1 MKGLL
6 IKDFAFVKLQAK
18 AMIIIVVVALFMLLE
33 GSDFNF
39 VIVYANVIFAM
50 FVITTI
56 NYDYF
61 ENGCAF
67 LMTLPI
73 SRKVYVSEK
82 YVLAFLAA
90 LCGFVTNIIFMLIAS
105 LLKEGYVF
113 ASDNIIF
120 SLGYAL
126 GSLLFIAIMLPIE
139 LKYGPEKARIAMIV
153 VVAIMF
159 ASVFVLKGIEPLD
172 GTDIMTRLLSFN
184 KINLIGMLGVIVFI
198 VLGISYL
205 ISCRIMEKKEF

>member
-6 IKDFAFVKLQAK
+6 MKDLAFVKLQAK
-18 AMIIIVVVALFMLLE
+18 SMILIFLLVVFMLLQ
-33 GSDFNF
+33 GSNFEF
-39 VIVYANVIFAM
+39 VIVYANIIFTM
-50 FVITTI
+50 FVVTTI

-73 SRKVYVSEK
+73 SRKMYVSEK

-90 LCGFVTNIIFMLIAS
+90 ACGLVADVIFMLIAHF
-105 LLKEGYVF
+105 LKEEYVF
-113 ASDNIIF
+113 GIDNLIF
-120 SLGYAL
+120 ALAYVL
-126 GSLLFIAIMLPIE
+126 GSLVFVALMLPIE

-153 VVAIMF
+153 VVAIIF
-159 ASVFVLKGIEPLD
+159 AGVFVFTGIGPFDLS
-172 GTDIMTRLLSFN
+172 GATTKLLSLE
-184 KINLIGMLGVIVFI
+184 KIVLLGISGVAVVIA
-198 VLGISYL
+198 LGISYL

>member
-6 IKDFAFVKLQAK
+6 MKDLAFVKLQAK
-18 AMIIIVVVALFMLLE
+18 SMILIFLLVVFMLLQ
-33 GSDFNF
+33 GSNFEF
-39 VIVYANVIFAM
+39 VIVYANIIFTM
-50 FVITTI
+50 FVVTTI

-73 SRKVYVSEK
+73 SRKMYVSEK

-90 LCGFVTNIIFMLIAS
+90 GCGLVADVIFMLIAHF
-105 LLKEGYVF
+105 LKEEYVF
-113 ASDNIIF
+113 GMDNLIF
-120 SLGYAL
+120 ALAYVL
-126 GSLLFIAIMLPIE
+126 GSLIFVALMLPIE

-153 VVAIMF
+153 VVAIIF
-159 ASVFVLKGIEPLD
+159 AGVFVFTGIGPFDLS
-172 GTDIMTRLLSFN
+172 GATTKLLSL
-184 KINLIGMLGVIVFI
+184 KKI
-198 VLGISYL
+198 VLLGIAGVAVVTALGFSYL

>member
-6 IKDFAFVKLQAK
+6 MKDLAFVKLQAK
-18 AMIIIVVVALFMLLE
+18 SMVIIFLLVVFMLLQ
-33 GSDFNF
+33 GSNFEF
-39 VIVYANVIFAM
+39 VIVYANIIFTM
-50 FVITTI
+50 FVVTTI

-73 SRKVYVSEK
+73 SRRMYVSEK

-90 LCGFVTNIIFMLIAS
+90 ACGLIADVIFMLIAHF
-105 LLKEGYVF
+105 LKEEYVF
-113 ASDNIIF
+113 GMDNLLF
-120 SLGYAL
+120 ALAYVL
-126 GSLLFIAIMLPIE
+126 GSLVFVALMLPIE

-153 VVAIMF
+153 VVAIIF
-159 ASVFVLKGIEPLD
+159 AGVFVFTGIGPFNLS
-172 GTDIMTRLLSFN
+172 GVTTQLLSLK
-184 KINLIGMLGVIVFI
+184 KIVLLGIAGVAVVIA
-198 VLGISYL
+198 LGISYL

>member
-6 IKDFAFVKLQAK
+6 MKDLAFVKLQAK
-18 AMIIIVVVALFMLLE
+18 ALLIIVIVAMFMLLQ

-39 VIVYANVIFAM
+39 VIAYANIIFAM

-73 SRKVYVSEK
+73 SRKMYVSEK

-90 LCGFVTNIIFMLIAS
+90 GCSFAVDVAFMLVAHF
-105 LLKEGYVF
+105 LKEGYVF
-113 ASDNIIF
+113 GMDNFIF
-120 SLGYAL
+120 SLAYAL
-126 GSLLFIAIMLPIE
+126 GSLIFIALMLPIE
-139 LKYGPEKARIAMIV
+139 LQYGPEKARIAMIV
-153 VVAIMF
+153 VVAVMF
-159 ASVFVLKGIEPLD
+159 AGVYILGGIGLFD
-172 GTDIMTRLLSFN
+172 LTGVTTQLLSLE
-184 KINLIGMLGVIVFI
+184 KI
-198 VLGISYL
+198 VLLGIVGVAVVIALSVSYL
-205 ISCRIMEKKEF
+205 LSCRIMEKKEF

>member
-6 IKDFAFVKLQAK
+6 MKDFAFVKLQAK
-18 AMIIIVVVALFMLLE
+18 SMIFIFLLVVFMLLQ
-33 GSDFNF
+33 SLDFEF
-39 VIVYANVIFAM
+39 VIVYANIIFTM
-50 FVITTI
+50 FVVTTI

-73 SRKVYVSEK
+73 SRKMYVSEK

-90 LCGFVTNIIFMLIAS
+90 SCGFVVDIVFMLVAHF
-105 LLKEGYVF
+105 LKEGYVF
-113 ASDNIIF
+113 GMDNLIF
-120 SLGYAL
+120 ALAYAL
-126 GSLLFIAIMLPIE
+126 GSFVFIALMLPIE

-153 VVAIMF
+153 VVAIICAGAF
-159 ASVFVLKGIEPLD
+159 VFTGIGPFDLT
-172 GTDIMTRLLSFN
+172 GVTTQLLSLE
-184 KINLIGMLGVIVFI
+184 KIVLLGIAGVAVAIA
-198 VLGISYL
+198 LGISYL

>member
-6 IKDFAFVKLQAK
+6 MKDLAFVKLQAK
-18 AMIIIVVVALFMLLE
+18 SMIIIFLLVVFMLLQ
-33 GSDFNF
+33 GSNFEF
-39 VIVYANVIFAM
+39 VIVYANIIFTM
-50 FVITTI
+50 FVVTTI

-73 SRKVYVSEK
+73 SRKMYVSEK

-90 LCGFVTNIIFMLIAS
+90 GCGLIADVIFMLIAHF
-105 LLKEGYVF
+105 LKEEYVF
-113 ASDNIIF
+113 GMDNLIF
-120 SLGYAL
+120 ALAYVL
-126 GSLLFIAIMLPIE
+126 GSLVFVALMLPIE

-153 VVAIMF
+153 VVAIIF
-159 ASVFVLKGIEPLD
+159 AGVFVFTGIGPFDLS
-172 GTDIMTRLLSFN
+172 GATTKLLSLE
-184 KINLIGMLGVIVFI
+184 KIVLLGIAGVAVFI
-198 VLGISYL
+198 ALGISYL

>member
-6 IKDFAFVKLQAK
+6 MKDFAFVKLQAK
-18 AMIIIVVVALFMLLE
+18 SMIIIFLLVVFMLLQ
-33 GSDFNF
+33 GSNFEF
-39 VIVYANVIFAM
+39 VIVYANIIFTM
-50 FVITTI
+50 FVVTTI

-73 SRKVYVSEK
+73 SRKMYVSEK

-90 LCGFVTNIIFMLIAS
+90 GCGLIADVIFMLIAHF
-105 LLKEGYVF
+105 LKEEYVF
-113 ASDNIIF
+113 GMDNILF
-120 SLGYAL
+120 ALAYVL
-126 GSLLFIAIMLPIE
+126 GSLVFVALMLPIE

-153 VVAIMF
+153 VVAIIF
-159 ASVFVLKGIEPLD
+159 AGVFVFTGIGPVDLS
-172 GTDIMTRLLSFN
+172 GATTKLLSLE
-184 KINLIGMLGVIVFI
+184 KIVLLGISGVAVVIA
-198 VLGISYL
+198 LGISYL

>member
-6 IKDFAFVKLQAK
+6 MKDLAFMKLQAK
-18 AMIIIVVVALFMLLE
+18 AMIVIVVVALFMLIE
-33 GSDFNF
+33 GSNFNF
-39 VIVYANVIFAM
+39 VIAYANVIFAM

-73 SRKVYVSEK
+73 SRKMYVSEK

-90 LCGFVTNIIFMLIAS
+90 SCGFVVDIIFMLIAHF
-105 LLKEGYVF
+105 LKEGYVF
-113 ASDNIIF
+113 GMDNLIF
-120 SLGYAL
+120 SFAYAL
-126 GSLLFIAIMLPIE
+126 GSLVFIAIVLPIE

-153 VVAIMF
+153 VVAVIY
-159 ASVFVLKGIEPLD
+159 AGVFVFTGIGSFDLS
-172 GTDIMTRLLSFN
+172 GVTTQLLSL
-184 KINLIGMLGVIVFI
+184 KKVMLLGIAGVAIVI
-198 VLGISYL
+198 ALGISYL

>member
-6 IKDFAFVKLQAK
+6 MKDLAFVKLQAK
-18 AMIIIVVVALFMLLE
+18 SMIFIFIFVVIMLLQ
-33 GSDFNF
+33 GSNFEF
-39 VIVYANVIFAM
+39 VIVYANIIFTM
-50 FVITTI
+50 FVVTTI

-73 SRKVYVSEK
+73 SRKMYVSEK

-90 LCGFVTNIIFMLIAS
+90 GCGLIADIIFMLIAHF
-105 LLKEGYVF
+105 LKEEYVF
-113 ASDNIIF
+113 GMDNF
-120 SLGYAL
+120 VFALAYVL
-126 GSLLFIAIMLPIE
+126 GSLIFVALMLPIE

-153 VVAIMF
+153 VVAIIF
-159 ASVFVLKGIEPLD
+159 AGVFVFTGIGPFDLS
-172 GTDIMTRLLSFN
+172 GATIKLLSLE
-184 KINLIGMLGVIVFI
+184 KIVLLGISGVAVVIA
-198 VLGISYL
+198 LGISYL

>member
-6 IKDFAFVKLQAK
+6 IKDLAFVKIQAK
-18 AMIIIVVVALFMLLE
+18 ALFFLFMLVLFMLLE
-33 GSDFNF
+33 GQSFEF
-39 VIVYANVIFAM
+39 VIAYANVVFAM

-73 SRKVYVSEK
+73 SRKLYVNEK
-82 YVLAFLAA
+82 YVLGLLAA
-90 LCGFVTNIIFMLIAS
+90 GCGFLVDIVFMLLAHFM
-105 LLKEGYVF
+105 KEGYVF
-113 ASDNIIF
+113 GMNNLIF
-120 SLGYAL
+120 ALAYAL
-126 GSLLFIAIMLPIE
+126 GSLVFIAIMLPIE

-153 VVAIMF
+153 VMVVIF
-159 ASVFVLKGIEPLD
+159 AGIFLLSGITSFDLTSVI
-172 GTDIMTRLLSFN
+172 TRLISLDKRDF
-184 KINLIGMLGVIVFI
+184 LGVSVATVIIALIV
-198 VLGISYL
+198 SYP